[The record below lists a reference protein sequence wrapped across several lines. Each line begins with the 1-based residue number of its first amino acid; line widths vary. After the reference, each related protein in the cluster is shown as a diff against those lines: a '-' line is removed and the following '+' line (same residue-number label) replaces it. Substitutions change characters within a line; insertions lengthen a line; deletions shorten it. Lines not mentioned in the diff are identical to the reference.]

1 MRVAI
6 LTVSDGC
13 ARGERKDE
21 SGARIESWCASLG
34 YEIAAREV
42 VPDETS
48 AIVPLLLE
56 WSDRLGVELV
66 LTTGGTGFAPRD
78 VTPEATRA
86 VLEREAPGL
95 AEEIRRRGLEAT
107 PYAVLSRGLAGIR
120 GGTLIVN
127 LPGSPGGVK
136 DGLAVLEPLV
146 AHAIALLA
154 GGAAPHTAEAAH
166 GGVAGASGEARGGG
180 DGDTP

>member
-21 SGARIESWCASLG
+21 SGARIVAWCSSRG
-34 YEIAAREV
+34 FEVAAREV

-48 AIVPLLLE
+48 AIVPLLLT
-56 WSDRLGVELV
+56 WSDELDVELV

-95 AEEIRRRGLEAT
+95 AEEIRRRGLAAT
-107 PYAVLSRGLAGIR
+107 PYSVLSRGLAGMR
-120 GGTLIVN
+120 GRTLIVN

-136 DGLAVLEPLV
+136 DGLAVLETLV
-146 AHAIALLA
+146 AHAIALLRD
-154 GGAAPHTAEAAH
+154 GPAPHTPPAGPAE
-166 GGVAGASGEARGGG
+166 GRPEAPR
-180 DGDTP
+180 

>member
-13 ARGERKDE
+13 ARGERQDE
-21 SGARIESWCASLG
+21 SGARIVAWCASRG
-34 YEIAAREV
+34 YEVAAKEV
-42 VPDETS
+42 VPDETPS
-48 AIVPLLLE
+48 IVPLLLTWTDE
-56 WSDRLGVELV
+56 LGLDVI

-86 VLEREAPGL
+86 VIEREAPGL
-95 AEEIRRRGLEAT
+95 AEEIRRRGLTAT

-120 GGTLIVN
+120 GRTLIVN
-127 LPGSPGGVK
+127 LPGSPAGVR

-146 AHAIALLA
+146 AHAVALLA
-154 GGAAPHTAEAAH
+154 GGAAPHTLPGGAA
-166 GGVAGASGEARGGG
+166 
-180 DGDTP
+180 

>member
-1 MRVAI
+1 MRVGI

-13 ARGERKDE
+13 ARGERQDE
-21 SGARIESWCASLG
+21 SGARIVGWCASRG
-34 YEIAAREV
+34 YEVVAQEV

-48 AIVPLLLE
+48 SIAPLLLRWADE
-56 WSDRLGVELV
+56 LGLDVI

-86 VLEREAPGL
+86 VIEREAPGL
-95 AEEIRRRGLEAT
+95 AEEIRRRGLAAT

-120 GGTLIVN
+120 GRSLIVN

-146 AHAIALLA
+146 AHAVALLV
-154 GGAAPHTAEAAH
+154 GGAAPHTLP
-166 GGVAGASGEARGGG
+166 GGAS
-180 DGDTP
+180 

>member
-1 MRVAI
+1 VIRVGV

-21 SGARIESWCASLG
+21 SGARIVAWCESMG
-34 YEIAAREV
+34 YDVAAREV

-48 AIVPLLLE
+48 AIVPHLLAWADGLE
-56 WSDRLGVELV
+56 LELI

-78 VTPEATRA
+78 VTPEATRS
-86 VLEREAPGL
+86 VIDREAPGL
-95 AEEIRRRGLEAT
+95 AEEIRRRGLAGT

-120 GGTLIVN
+120 GRSLIVN

-136 DGLAVLEPLV
+136 DGLAVLAPLV
-146 AHAIALLA
+146 AHAVALLG
-154 GGAAPHTAEAAH
+154 GGAAPHDLPGGAA
-166 GGVAGASGEARGGG
+166 
-180 DGDTP
+180 

>member
-1 MRVAI
+1 MRVGI

-13 ARGERKDE
+13 ARGERQDE
-21 SGARIESWCASLG
+21 SGARIVAWCGSRG
-34 YEIAAREV
+34 YEVGATEV

-48 AIVPLLLE
+48 SIAPLLLT
-56 WSDRLGVELV
+56 WSDELGLDVI

-86 VLEREAPGL
+86 VIEREAPGL
-95 AEEIRRRGLEAT
+95 AEEIRRRGLAAT

-120 GGTLIVN
+120 GRTLIVN
-127 LPGSPGGVK
+127 LPGSPAGVR

-146 AHAIALLA
+146 AHAVALLA
-154 GGAAPHTAEAAH
+154 GGAAPHTLP
-166 GGVAGASGEARGGG
+166 GGTA
-180 DGDTP
+180 

>member
-21 SGARIESWCASLG
+21 SGERIEAWCSSKG
-34 YEIAAREV
+34 FEIAAREV

-48 AIVPLLLE
+48 AIVPVLLA
-56 WSDRLGVELV
+56 WSEELDVELV

-95 AEEIRRRGLEAT
+95 AEEIRRRGLAAT
-107 PYAVLSRGLAGIR
+107 PYSVLSRGLAGMR
-120 GGTLIVN
+120 GRTLIVN
-127 LPGSPGGVK
+127 LPGSPAGVK

-146 AHAIALLA
+146 THATALLRD
-154 GGAAPHTAEAAH
+154 GPAPHTPPE
-166 GGVAGASGEARGGG
+166 GA
-180 DGDTP
+180 P

>member
-1 MRVAI
+1 MHVAI

-21 SGARIESWCASLG
+21 SGARIESWCKSKG
-34 YEIAAREV
+34 YQIAAREV

-56 WSDRLGVELV
+56 WSDELGVALV
-66 LTTGGTGFAPRD
+66 LTTGGTGFSPRD

-86 VLEREAPGL
+86 VLERDAPGL
-95 AEEIRRRGLEAT
+95 AEEIRRRGLAAT

-120 GGTLIVN
+120 GRTMIVN

-146 AHAIALLA
+146 AHAVALLA
-154 GGAAPHTAEAAH
+154 GGAAPHTPPE
-166 GGVAGASGEARGGG
+166 GASPRGG
-180 DGDTP
+180 TL